1 MQPGTPPRA
10 LHGRIVAL
18 RHDLPH
24 SPGTIEMTLR
34 NLSGNTV
41 VRLSLGNTSPDAL
54 DFRIGDLVAVENPK
68 PGSGAENTVESLRL
82 LTRSLRP
89 GESRWTDRVLD
100 PRRLHAMRVRSQV
113 ETGIREFFLERD
125 FLETRTPLLVP
136 CSGME
141 IHIRPFELKTG
152 AFLPTSPEFAMK
164 RLLVGGL
171 ERIFQI
177 CPSFRYEP
185 RSTTHHPEFT
195 MLEWY
200 RAFDGIAA
208 IQSDTEDLVEQ
219 LAMKIHGKPELSFQG
234 RSISVK
240 TPWPRLRVRE
250 LFRDLGVDLVAAPN
264 APALGRECD
273 RLGIAWTEW
282 DTWDDLYFKIW
293 LNCIEPKLPS
303 DRAVFVERYPRSQA
317 ALATLDL
324 DPDGSVWAKRFEFYI
339 GGLELGNAFEELT
352 DAREQRARFTRD
364 MISRTEIYGSAFP
377 ASPIDEEFLEAL
389 EEGMPPS
396 GGIAVG
402 VDRLVMLLADEPELE
417 KTLWLRSY
425 AGDQEPGIL

>member
-1 MQPGTPPRA
+1 MQPGPPSST
-10 LHGRIVAL
+10 HYGRIVAL
-18 RHDLPH
+18 RQNL
-24 SPGTIEMTLR
+24 PGTPNRLEMTLR
-34 NLSGNTV
+34 NQRGNTV
-41 VRLSLGNTSPDAL
+41 ISLLAENLSAGAPP
-54 DFRIGDLVAVENPK
+54 FQVGDLVSVESGPAGSTAEKSVEN
-68 PGSGAENTVESLRL
+68 VRV

-100 PRRLHAMRVRSQV
+100 PRRLHAMRVRNQV
-113 ETGIREFFLERD
+113 ENGIREFFIERD

-136 CSGME
+136 CPGME

-185 RSTTHHPEFT
+185 LSTTHHPEFT

-200 RAFDGIAA
+200 RAYDGISA
-208 IQSDTEDLVEQ
+208 IQSDTENLVER
-219 LAMKIHGKPELSFQG
+219 LAMKIHGKPELRFQG
-234 RSISVK
+234 RTISVQ
-240 TPWPRLRVRE
+240 TPWPRLRVRD
-250 LFRDLGVDLVAAPN
+250 LFHDIGVDLVGAPN
-264 APALGRECD
+264 APSLGRECD
-273 RLGIAWTEW
+273 RLGIPWTEW

-293 LNCIEPKLPS
+293 LNCIEPKLPA

-364 MISRTEIYGSAFP
+364 MIARNEIYGSAFP

-389 EEGMPPS
+389 EEGLPPS

-425 AGDQEPGIL
+425 AGDQDPNVL